1 MKDPV
6 VSVIIPHYNRTRLLA
21 ETVDSVKKQSLEA
34 WEIIIVDDG
43 SEETEWEKLQQSGE
57 EKVRIFQ
64 RGSQPKGPS
73 ACRNIGIKE
82 ARGEYVIFLDSDDL
96 LAPWCLES
104 RIKDFREN
112 PGFDFLV
119 YPSLLFE
126 QTPGDSNRLWN
137 KTDDASDHLE
147 LFLYSDPSWCV
158 TGPIWK
164 RESFINLG
172 GFNEE
177 VFYGDDAELH
187 IRVLIKKHTYL
198 LFNDKLP
205 DNFVRRSRENRI
217 TSEITGEILQSRLVY
232 LDTVRKLLKEH
243 KCDPKYIKIWEGEFF
258 TELEF
263 RIFKRRKKALIPL
276 LTTMKKSDISS
287 YLKKWVSVYSFSA
300 SFMIDVNYGIFKLIR
315 RFFLVF
321 MPLVYTNRRKKFSN
335 LVISSVKLEIIK
347 NLSSETGC

>member
-43 SEETEWEKLQQSGE
+43 SEESEWEKLQQFGE
-57 EKVRIFQ
+57 EKVRICQ

-82 ARGEYVIFLDSDDL
+82 AKGEYVIFLDSDDL

-147 LFLYSDPSWCV
+147 RFLYSDPSWCV

-187 IRVLIKKHTYL
+187 IRAILYKLKYIIID
-198 LFNDKLP
+198 NELP
-205 DNFVRRSRENRI
+205 DNFIRRNAEERI
-217 TSEITGEILQSRLVY
+217 TSGINSLILESRLTFLKV
-232 LDTVRKLLKEH
+232 VMELLREF
-243 KCDPKYIKIWEGEFF
+243 KCNTRFIKIWEGEYFS
-258 TELEF
+258 EIEF
-263 RIFKRRKKALIPL
+263 RMFNKQKELIETVLQVFKSYL
-276 LTTMKKSDISS
+276 SS
-287 YLKKWVSVYSFSA
+287 FVLKKWLSSYCLISA
-300 SFMIDVNYGIFKLIR
+300 FLIDKTYLAFRITRKL
-315 RFFLVF
+315 FLLGF
-321 MPLVYTNRRKKFSN
+321 PDSYTQRRKSFCRYA
-335 LVISSVKLEIIK
+335 IPD
-347 NLSSETGC
+347 SELNKIFTGEAIQ